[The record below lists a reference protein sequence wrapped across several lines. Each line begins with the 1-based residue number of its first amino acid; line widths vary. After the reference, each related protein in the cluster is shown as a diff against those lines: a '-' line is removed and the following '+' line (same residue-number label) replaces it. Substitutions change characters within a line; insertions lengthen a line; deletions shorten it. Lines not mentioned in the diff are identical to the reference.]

1 VNGGIE
7 EMSQSYGYNYGLAPV
22 SSQNGLGGSI
32 YPPGNANM
40 SYPLPPNGGADFP
53 PMFSTMQTGPGMDG
67 FNPMGRTG
75 SATQDYTNSIL
86 DMSRLQA
93 NTNQL
98 MIESQYAPKLN
109 PTDQSSTTIDPSIY
123 NPAVDYT
130 APTNFMNTLDA
141 PLASAVATYHKAM
154 NMPIKNTK
162 SDNSKSSSSSS
173 HDYGTTS
180 RPL

>member
-32 YPPGNANM
+32 YPPGNANLG
-40 SYPLPPNGGADFP
+40 YPLPPNGGADFP

-67 FNPMGRTG
+67 FNPMGETG

-86 DMSRLQA
+86 DMGRLQA
-93 NTNQL
+93 NTKQL
-98 MIESQYAPKLN
+98 LIDSQYAPKLN
-109 PTDQSSTTIDPSIY
+109 PTDPSATIIDPSI
-123 NPAVDYT
+123 NLAVDYNS
-130 APTNFMNTLDA
+130 PTEILKRLDE

-154 NMPIKNTK
+154 NMPISKDTKEKETKN
-162 SDNSKSSSSSS
+162 SSSSS
-173 HDYGTTS
+173 HEYGTTS